1 MIDYGSFERAVG
13 LDWYGV
19 DPDLQAILERL
30 LAPEDRTWAVP
41 HLERIGALCGGPIAE
56 RGEVIDK
63 NPPRLERYDRWGE
76 EVNRVVHHPATVASK
91 RDCWESGV
99 TGALLEREAERHGR
113 RFPLVLRAAC
123 NYLLSQADTGLVC
136 ATGMTAGVVGLVQR
150 FATEPVRSRLLARLT
165 AERFDDAWDG
175 AMFMTERTGGS
186 DLSTLTTSARQR
198 DGRWYLDGF
207 KFFCSNVDAGAIA
220 TLARP
225 EGAAPGLKGVA
236 LFVVPRERSDGTPNG
251 IRIHRL
257 KEKLGTRTVPTG
269 EVDFVDAEAW
279 LLAGEDGS
287 ATDGR
292 GINRMM
298 VMVNES
304 RLGIAAM
311 GLGCMRRAFLEGMVY
326 ASHRTAFGH
335 PLVELPLVR
344 ETLVRM
350 LVELEAAAALYFAA
364 ADAFDRDPALARI
377 LVPLTKFRATR
388 GGIELASQALELH
401 GGNGYME
408 DWPTARLLREAQC
421 HTIWEGT
428 ENIICL
434 DVLRALRGEGTAPAL
449 LGRVGTMA
457 HGSGHPELARARAAI
472 ADAAARVERQLA
484 AVVGLDR
491 SGAEYRARHLTA
503 RLCAVVQA
511 ALLCEQAEH
520 ELTEHGSARK
530 AVVLELFLARHV
542 AGDMDAAVAREE
554 EACRTRFAPLVG
566 YGRILPATAS
576 VAATG

>member
-1 MIDYGSFERAVG
+1 MIDYATFERAVG
-13 LDWYGV
+13 QNWYAV
-19 DPDLQAILERL
+19 DPDLQAL
-30 LAPEDRTWAVP
+30 LARALDPADQAWATET
-41 HLERIGALCGGPIAE
+41 LTRIGALVGGPIAE
-56 RGEVIDK
+56 RGEVIDR

-76 EVNRVVHHPATVASK
+76 EVNRVVHHPAALAAK
-91 RDCWESGV
+91 RDCWEHGV
-99 TGALLEREAERHGR
+99 TGARLEREAAARGR
-113 RFPLVLRAAC
+113 PFPLVLRAAC

-150 FATEPVRSRLLARLT
+150 FAAEPVRSQLLARLT

-186 DLSTLTTSARQR
+186 DLSTLTTSARER
-198 DGRWYLDGF
+198 YGRWVLDGF

-225 EGAAPGLKGVA
+225 EGGPPGLKGVA
-236 LFVVPRERSDGTPNG
+236 LFVVPRTRADGSPNG

-257 KEKLGTRTVPTG
+257 KDKLGTRTVPTG

-279 LLAGEDGS
+279 LLAGDDGA

-335 PLVELPLVR
+335 PLAELPLVR
-344 ETLVRM
+344 ETLLRM
-350 LVELEAAAALYFAA
+350 LVDLEAAAALYVAA

-377 LVPLTKFRATR
+377 LVPLVKMRATR
-388 GGIELASQALELH
+388 GGIELASMALELH

-408 DWPTARLLREAQC
+408 DWPLARLLREAQC

-449 LGRVGTMA
+449 LARITA
-457 HGSGHPELARARAAI
+457 ALRDATDPPLSAARATL
-472 ADAAARVERQLA
+472 ADAAARVERLLA
-484 AVVGLDR
+484 GVANADR
-491 SGAEYRARHLTA
+491 TGAEYRARHLATK
-503 RLCAVVQA
+503 LCAVVQA
-511 ALLCEQAEH
+511 ALLLEH
-520 ELTEHGSARK
+520 ATWELREHASARK
-530 AVVLELFLARHV
+530 AKVLDLFLARHV
-542 AGDMDAAVAREE
+542 AGDADAAVALEE
-554 EACRTRFAPLVG
+554 DACRTIFTPLVG
-566 YGRILPATAS
+566 YAPIAAAAR
-576 VAATG
+576 VAAAG